1 MARDYPN
8 MSYCMFANTYAAMM
22 QILDAMREAE
32 ANGELEQ
39 FHHDLSK
46 EERFNFNQL
55 RYACEEYLDAVHALE
70 ASMEDE

>member
-1 MARDYPN
+1 MKDYPN
-8 MSYCMFANTYAAMM
+8 MSYCMFENTYSAMM
-22 QILDAMREAE
+22 QILDALREAE

-55 RYACEEYLDAVHALE
+55 RYACEEYLDVMHALE
-70 ASMEDE
+70 DPQEDE